1 MNSPLKGSVAVRIF
15 LILIAAL
22 FLIGMITSTAAA
34 VPGSVTSDGNYWYQ
48 TITINGD
55 TAETNGLYHA
65 AVPFPY
71 NFSLGHDNYRLY
83 DSAGNPVQFHIF
95 GNRADALSLSF
106 KSNMNAGNNIFYL
119 TGGNESMS
127 NVQSTSIYGAYR
139 EVPTLNAN
147 ATYSTGNYN
156 FGQIKALGISVNS
169 LSRSYGFYNSSSNY
183 TLDVSSR
190 SGLLITLNTSAS
202 NTVLDSS
209 QIHTYAGYENP
220 IYLSIG
226 QTPAG
231 GEFYTY
237 SNSWRAYQTGTLDPF
252 VTQYSANINSNF
264 IGNSIRYNITPA
276 NSAVSTVNFT
286 YATGMYSTYESI
298 TIDSPRSISDFMVLN
313 IMDQQTGKVLQLS
326 EGFLLPG
333 ESTYTITSSN
343 ANSSVLR
350 GSLLPSATN
359 TRPVNITVSGQL
371 QQKYVYAPGDNESII
386 DLRTMAVVSDG
397 NPSNVLIQW
406 YNTGFVNVTIPQSLF
421 ESNLLQLTL
430 SPETTNIP
438 NGFNRLFVQVVDK
451 YGNAIE
457 SPFIELY
464 YLGSQL
470 TGTATGTRSGATIFR
485 ATNGAGHTILAESLS
500 YVSNVTNVVTNGG
513 NASTSTTY
521 AIVVL
526 ESYQNITISV
536 RDYDTLEQIQV
547 FTAYLGETQ
556 RIASTDN
563 GTVEF
568 LNVTSGPH
576 DVVLVSEGYNQ
587 VSRRIEV
594 SRDNTHFNLYM
605 SKSDGSGGGG
615 SEQITTPQYITFY
628 IRNQINSPISGA
640 LIEIYEKGAD
650 SDDVMMSKT
659 TGSDGAATFSFN
671 RTLEYRVV
679 VTKDG
684 VQATHNIS
692 GSQNSFFTIYLKMP
706 ASVALLPANQVTS
719 ASISVS
725 KYNDSSSG
733 YAALLTLRIRSTNG
747 GTIGINP
754 SSISGSVNL
763 QQISTNQTNT
773 TYTVVYGITETQLKS
788 FRENNFRIHYS
799 GQATNSLGTGTFNFN
814 VSYQFRIGGEGL
826 LSIELPSNIK
836 QGLAIGA
843 ALMILLAVVSVSTI
857 SLSYTSFLV
866 TLVVGRWIGW
876 VELHDL
882 IWVFLALGLV
892 LAVIYDMRVG
902 VNS

>member
-1 MNSPLKGSVAVRIF
+1 MNSPCNGSAAVRIF

-34 VPGSVTSDGNYWYQ
+34 VPNSVTSDGNYWYQ
-48 TITINGD
+48 TITINSD
-55 TAETNGLYHA
+55 TAETNGLYHVW
-65 AVPFPY
+65 VPFPY
-71 NFSLGHDNYRLY
+71 DWSNGLHSYRFY
-83 DSAGNPVQFHIF
+83 NSQGVSVPFHIF
-95 GNRADALSLSF
+95 SSDGHNLSLSF
-106 KSNMNAGNNIFYL
+106 KTNLEEGDNLFYL
-119 TGGNESMS
+119 SGGNESLGS
-127 NVQSTSIYGAYR
+127 VQSTSIYGQYLNDA
-139 EVPTLNAN
+139 TLNAN
-147 ATYSTGNYN
+147 ISYSTPAYN
-156 FGQIKALGISVNS
+156 FGQIKGGVLANRGNNS
-169 LSRSYGFYNSSSNY
+169 FNFYGP
-183 TLDVSSR
+183 
-190 SGLLITLNTSAS
+190 SAS
-202 NTVLDSS
+202 NVSHNVIYGGSNTAHLNSSAGAATVNSTEFWYYDTNRVALYAYVDSVTPS
-209 QIHTYAGYENP
+209 SGTNLYSIVIPYAR
-220 IYLSIG
+220 YLSSNA
-226 QTPAG
+226 TSFA
-231 GEFYTY
+231 ENFN
-237 SNSWRAYQTGTLDPF
+237 SNSTTFSGT
-252 VTQYSANINSNF
+252 
-264 IGNSIRYNITPA
+264 SIRYYKTAAGDNVANFSYAVGFYSKYNSVDISDPIPKSNSTFVAVQLIHPFFGETIRYSSDQGFNWTFPAAQYYVNSSNAGANWTRTSPYIGTPA
-276 NSAVSTVNFT
+276 HDLDWNYTVPSGSVSGKFFNSTSLTLLDLRTAVKILPEYPLSIN
-286 YATGMYSTYESI
+286 ATGM
-298 TIDSPRSISDFMVLN
+298 N
-313 IMDQQTGKVLQLS
+313 
-326 EGFLLPG
+326 
-333 ESTYTITSSN
+333 
-343 ANSSVLR
+343 
-350 GSLLPSATN
+350 
-359 TRPVNITVSGQL
+359 
-371 QQKYVYAPGDNESII
+371 
-386 DLRTMAVVSDG
+386 
-397 NPSNVLIQW
+397 
-406 YNTGFVNVTIPQSLF
+406 
-421 ESNLLQLTL
+421 NL
-430 SPETTNIP
+430 TNIP
-438 NGFNRLFVQVVDK
+438 QLENAHTLSITPYFSHNITAAYNPLFVQVIDLTGRSVPSVDV
-451 YGNAIE
+451 E
-457 SPFIELY
+457 Q
-464 YLGSQL
+464 YLNGIQL
-470 TGTATGTRSGATIFR
+470 TGNGITGKSGIILFNAINGTSYTIF
-485 ATNGAGHTILAESLS
+485 ANKTS
-500 YVSNVTNVVTNGG
+500 YSANTTNVVAKNGTA
-513 NASTSTTY
+513 NVSY
-521 AIVVL
+521 AFVVL
-526 ESYQNITISV
+526 EQYHNISINV
-536 RDYDTLEQIQV
+536 KDYDTLETINV
-547 FTAYLGETQ
+547 FTTYLGETQ
-556 RIASTDN
+556 RLKSTDN
-563 GTVEF
+563 GTVEYT
-568 LNVTSGPH
+568 NVTAGVH
-576 DVVLVSEGYNQ
+576 DVVLVAEGYNQ
-587 VSRRIEV
+587 VSRKITV
-594 SRDNTHFNLYM
+594 DQDNTHFILYM
-605 SKSDGSGGGG
+605 TKSSGGGGG

-747 GTIGINP
+747 GTISINP

-876 VELHDL
+876 VELHEL